1 MFTETNVEPAFL
13 LAFLEKRLKL
23 IRMSHEQGRTVT
35 GLWLAAFALLG
46 LGVVQVYTSSYIFAI
61 ESRGDGLFFVKRQF
75 LFAGIAFTLMGAV
88 AFTPWRWIERLG
100 WMLWPLAGVGVLLTL
115 VPGLGVSAGGAA
127 RWVNLPG
134 SNVFEPSE
142 LIKVSLPIFLATLIA
157 RRGTEF
163 PFLGNLKPIPRQLA
177 MFVLLA
183 VPLALVLKQ
192 PDFGTFAIASATIFS
207 VLFVFGLPWIYIVS
221 SAAIAAPAF
230 YVLVMQVP
238 YRRTRVMS
246 FLDPWSVSDSKGFQ
260 VIQSML
266 SLRTGGLTGAG
277 LGEGQGKL
285 FFLPEAHTDFT
296 LAVLGEEMG
305 FIGIF
310 LLLSLYGFCLL
321 RAFRLASRA
330 EDPFRRALA
339 TGLASVFGLSVF
351 VNCGVAMGLLPTKG
365 LTLPFL
371 SYGGSSA
378 VMSGLLFGLLLA
390 LERQER
396 FGFTSRPSHSRSSM
410 AREAR

>member
-1 MFTETNVEPAFL
+1 MDNE
-13 LAFLEKRLKL
+13 R
-23 IRMSHEQGRTVT
+23 SRTVT

-61 ESRGDGLFFVKRQF
+61 ESRGDGLYFVKRQF
-75 LFAGIAFTLMGAV
+75 LFAGIAFTLMGAI

-100 WMLWPLAGVGVLLTL
+100 WMLWPIAGVGVLLTL
-115 VPGLGVSAGGAA
+115 IPGMGVRAGGAA

-142 LIKVSLPIFLATLIA
+142 LVKVALPLFLATLIS
-157 RRGTEF
+157 RRGVWMV
-163 PFLGNLKPIPRQLA
+163 GLKPLPRQIF
-177 MFVLLA
+177 MFLLLA
-183 VPLALVLKQ
+183 APLALVLKQ

-207 VLFVFGLPWIYIVS
+207 VLFVFGLPWVWIVS
-221 SAAIAAPAF
+221 SAAVAAPAF
-230 YVLVMQVP
+230 YVLIMQVP
-238 YRRTRVMS
+238 YRRARVMT

-266 SLRTGGLTGAG
+266 SLRTGGLTGTG

-305 FIGIF
+305 FIGIV

-321 RAFRLASRA
+321 RAFRLASHT

-351 VNCGVAMGLLPTKG
+351 VNSGVAMGLLPTKG

-378 VMSGLLFGLLLA
+378 VMSGVLFGLLLA

-396 FGFTSRPSHSRSSM
+396 FGFASRPAGRSVQ
-410 AREAR
+410 RVGR

>member
-1 MFTETNVEPAFL
+1 MDNERN
-13 LAFLEKRLKL
+13 
-23 IRMSHEQGRTVT
+23 RTVT

-61 ESRGDGLFFVKRQF
+61 ESRGDGLYFVKRQF
-75 LFAGIAFTLMGAV
+75 LFAGIAFTLMGAI

-100 WMLWPLAGVGVLLTL
+100 WLLWPMAGLGVAMTL
-115 VPGLGVSAGGAA
+115 IPGLGVRAGGAA

-134 SNVFEPSE
+134 ANVFEPAE
-142 LIKVSLPIFLATLIA
+142 LVKVALPLFLATLIS
-157 RRGTEF
+157 RRGVW
-163 PFLGNLKPIPRQLA
+163 LQHLKPLPRQFI
-177 MFVLLA
+177 MFTLLA
-183 VPLALVLKQ
+183 APLALVLKQ
-192 PDFGTFAIASATIFS
+192 PDFGTFAISSATIFS
-207 VLFVFGLPWIYIVS
+207 VLFVFGLPWVWIAS

-230 YVLVMQVP
+230 FVLVMQVP
-238 YRRTRVMS
+238 YRRARVMT

-266 SLRTGGLTGAG
+266 SLRTGGLTGKG

-305 FIGIF
+305 FIGIV
-310 LLLSLYGFCLL
+310 LLLSLYGYCLL
-321 RAFRLASRA
+321 RAFRLASRS
-330 EDPFRRALA
+330 EDTFRRALA
-339 TGLASVFGLSVF
+339 TGLAAVFGLSVF
-351 VNCGVAMGLLPTKG
+351 VNVGVAMGLLPTKG

-378 VMSGLLFGLLLA
+378 VMSGVLFGLLLA

-396 FGFTSRPSHSRSSM
+396 FGFTSHPGRRG
-410 AREAR
+410 A

>member
-1 MFTETNVEPAFL
+1 MDNE
-13 LAFLEKRLKL
+13 R
-23 IRMSHEQGRTVT
+23 SRTVT

-61 ESRGDGLFFVKRQF
+61 ESRGDGLYFVKRQF

-100 WMLWPLAGVGVLLTL
+100 WLLWPVAGVLALLTL
-115 VPGLGVSAGGAA
+115 IPGLGIRAGGAA
-127 RWVNLPG
+127 RWINLPG
-134 SNVFEPSE
+134 SNVFEPAE
-142 LIKVSLPIFLATLIA
+142 LIKVALPLFLATLIA
-157 RRGTEF
+157 RRQDWMQG
-163 PFLGNLKPIPRQLA
+163 LRSLPRHLL
-177 MFVLLA
+177 MFALLA
-183 VPLALVLKQ
+183 VPLVFILKQ
-192 PDFGTFAIASATIFS
+192 PDFGTFAIASATIFA
-207 VLFVFGLPWIYIVS
+207 VFFVFGLPWLWIIS
-221 SAAIAAPAF
+221 SAVVAAPAF
-230 YVLVMQVP
+230 FVLVMQVP
-238 YRRTRVMS
+238 YRRARVMT

-266 SLRTGGLTGAG
+266 SLRTGGLTGTG

-296 LAVLGEEMG
+296 LAVFGEEMG
-305 FIGIF
+305 FIGIV

-321 RAFRLASRA
+321 RAFQLASHA
-330 EDPFRRALA
+330 EEPFRRALA

-351 VNCGVAMGLLPTKG
+351 VNSGVAMGLLPTKG

-396 FGFTSRPSHSRSSM
+396 FGFTSRPTARSTSRDG
-410 AREAR
+410 R

>member
-1 MFTETNVEPAFL
+1 MDNE
-13 LAFLEKRLKL
+13 R
-23 IRMSHEQGRTVT
+23 SRTVT

-75 LFAGIAFTLMGAV
+75 LFAGIAFTLMGV
-88 AFTPWRWIERLG
+88 IAFTPWRWIERLG
-100 WMLWPLAGVGVLLTL
+100 WMLWPIAGIGVLLTL
-115 VPGLGVSAGGAA
+115 IPGMGVRAGGAA

-142 LIKVSLPIFLATLIA
+142 LVKVALPLFLATLIA
-157 RRGTEF
+157 RRGVWMV
-163 PFLGNLKPIPRQLA
+163 GLKPLPRQIFL
-177 MFVLLA
+177 FLLLA
-183 VPLALVLKQ
+183 APLALLLKQ
-192 PDFGTFAIASATIFS
+192 PDFGTFAIASATIFA
-207 VLFVFGLPWIYIVS
+207 VLFVFGLPWTWIVS
-221 SAAIAAPAF
+221 SAAVAAPAF
-230 YVLVMQVP
+230 YVLIMQVP
-238 YRRTRVMS
+238 YRRARVMT

-266 SLRTGGLTGAG
+266 SLRTGGLTGTG

-305 FIGIF
+305 FIGIV

-321 RAFRLASRA
+321 RAFRLASHTD
-330 EDPFRRALA
+330 DPFRRALA
-339 TGLASVFGLSVF
+339 AGLASVFGLSVF
-351 VNCGVAMGLLPTKG
+351 VNSGVAMGLLPTKG

-378 VMSGLLFGLLLA
+378 VMSGVLFGLLLA

-396 FGFTSRPSHSRSSM
+396 FGFVSRPAGRSVQ
-410 AREAR
+410 RDGR

>member
-1 MFTETNVEPAFL
+1 MDNE
-13 LAFLEKRLKL
+13 R
-23 IRMSHEQGRTVT
+23 GRTVT

-75 LFAGIAFTLMGAV
+75 LFAGIAFALMGAV

-100 WMLWPLAGVGVLLTL
+100 WLLWPFAGCGILLTL
-115 VPGLGVSAGGAA
+115 VPGLGVKAGGAA

-134 SNVFEPSE
+134 SMVFEPAE
-142 LIKVSLPIFLATLIA
+142 LVKVSLPLFLATLIA
-157 RRGTEF
+157 RRGSSF
-163 PFLGNLKPIPRQLA
+163 PFLSKLKPIPRQII
-177 MFVLLA
+177 MFTLLA
-183 VPLALVLKQ
+183 APLALLLKQ
-192 PDFGTFAIASATIFS
+192 PDFGTFAISSATIFI
-207 VLFVFGLPWIYIVS
+207 VLFVFGLPWIWIAS
-221 SAAIAAPAF
+221 TAAIAAPAF
-230 YVLVMQVP
+230 FILVMQVP
-238 YRRTRVMS
+238 YRRARVMT

-260 VIQSML
+260 VIQSMM

-296 LAVLGEEMG
+296 LAVFGEEMG
-305 FIGIF
+305 FIGIV

-321 RAFRLASRA
+321 RAFRLASRTD
-330 EDPFRRALA
+330 DPFRRALA

-351 VNCGVAMGLLPTKG
+351 VNVGVATGLLPTKG

-378 VMSGLLFGLLLA
+378 VMSSLLFGLLLA

-396 FGFTSRPSHSRSSM
+396 FGFTSRLRN
-410 AREAR
+410 E

>member
-1 MFTETNVEPAFL
+1 MDNE
-13 LAFLEKRLKL
+13 R
-23 IRMSHEQGRTVT
+23 SRTVT

-61 ESRGDGLFFVKRQF
+61 ESRGDGLYFVKRQF
-75 LFAGIAFTLMGAV
+75 LFAGIAFTLMGV
-88 AFTPWRWIERLG
+88 IAFTPWRWIERLG
-100 WMLWPLAGVGVLLTL
+100 WMLWPTAGIGVLLTL
-115 VPGLGVSAGGAA
+115 IPGLGVSAGGAA

-142 LIKVSLPIFLATLIA
+142 LVKVALPLFLATLIS
-157 RRGTEF
+157 RRGVWMV
-163 PFLGNLKPIPRQLA
+163 GLKPLPRQIF
-177 MFVLLA
+177 MFLLLA
-183 VPLALVLKQ
+183 APLALLLKQ
-192 PDFGTFAIASATIFS
+192 PDFGTFAIASATIFA
-207 VLFVFGLPWIYIVS
+207 VLFVFGLPWTWIVS

-230 YVLVMQVP
+230 YVLIMQVP
-238 YRRTRVMS
+238 YRRARVMT

-266 SLRTGGLTGAG
+266 SLRTGGLTGTG

-305 FIGIF
+305 FIGIV

-321 RAFRLASRA
+321 RAFRLASHT
-330 EDPFRRALA
+330 DDLFRRALA
-339 TGLASVFGLSVF
+339 AGLASVFGLSVF
-351 VNCGVAMGLLPTKG
+351 VNAGVAMGLLPTKG

-378 VMSGLLFGLLLA
+378 VMSGVLFGLLLA

-396 FGFTSRPSHSRSSM
+396 FGFVSRTAGRTVQ
-410 AREAR
+410 RDGR

>member
-1 MFTETNVEPAFL
+1 METG
-13 LAFLEKRLKL
+13 R
-23 IRMSHEQGRTVT
+23 SRTVT

-75 LFAGIAFTLMGAV
+75 LFAAISFTLMGLV
-88 AFTPWRWIERLG
+88 AFTPWTWIEKSG
-100 WMLWPLAGVGVLLTL
+100 WLLWPLAGLGVLMTL
-115 VPGLGVSAGGAA
+115 VPGLGVKAGGAA
-127 RWVNLPG
+127 RWINLPG
-134 SNVFEPSE
+134 SNVFEPAE
-142 LIKVSLPIFLATLIA
+142 LVKVALPLFLATLLA
-157 RRGTEF
+157 RRNSET
-163 PFLGNLKPIPRQLA
+163 PFFADVPPGLRHG
-177 MFVLLA
+177 LLF
-183 VPLALVLKQ
+183 ALLCAPFALLLKQ
-192 PDFGTFAIASATIFS
+192 PDFGTFAIASATVFA
-207 VLFVFGLPWIYIVS
+207 VLFVFGLPWLWIVT
-221 SAAIAAPAF
+221 SAAVAAPAF
-230 YVLVMQVP
+230 YILIMQVP
-238 YRRTRVMS
+238 YRRSRVLA

-266 SLRTGGLTGAG
+266 SLRTGGLTGMG

-305 FIGIF
+305 FIGVAAI
-310 LLLSLYGFCLL
+310 LSLYGYCLL
-321 RAFRLASRA
+321 RAFQLASRT

-339 TGLASVFGLSVF
+339 AGLGSVFGLSVF
-351 VNCGVAMGLLPTKG
+351 VNAGVAMGLLPTKG

-390 LERQER
+390 LERQDR
-396 FGFTSRPSHSRSSM
+396 FGFQSRKRSGRR
-410 AREAR
+410 ARAAA

>member
-1 MFTETNVEPAFL
+1 MDNENN
-13 LAFLEKRLKL
+13 
-23 IRMSHEQGRTVT
+23 RTVT

-61 ESRGDGLFFVKRQF
+61 ESRGDGLYFVKRQF
-75 LFAGIAFTLMGAV
+75 LFAGIAFSLMGAV

-100 WMLWPLAGVGVLLTL
+100 WLLWPLAGCGVAMTL
-115 VPGLGVSAGGAA
+115 IPGLGVRAGGAA

-134 SNVFEPSE
+134 SNVFEPAE
-142 LIKVSLPIFLATLIA
+142 LIKVALPLFLATLIA
-157 RRGTEF
+157 RRGTWMA
-163 PFLGNLKPIPRQLA
+163 NIKPLPRQAL
-177 MFVLLA
+177 MFMLLA
-183 VPLALVLKQ
+183 GPLALVLKQ

-207 VLFVFGLPWIYIVS
+207 VLFVFGLPWGWIIS
-221 SAAIAAPAF
+221 SAAVAAPAF
-230 YVLVMQVP
+230 FVLVMQVP
-238 YRRTRVMS
+238 YRRARVMT

-266 SLRTGGLTGAG
+266 SIRTGGLTGTG

-305 FIGIF
+305 FIGVF
-310 LLLSLYGFCLL
+310 LLLSLYGYCLL
-321 RAFRLASRA
+321 RAFRLASRTD
-330 EDPFRRALA
+330 DPFRRALA

-351 VNCGVAMGLLPTKG
+351 VNVGVAMGLLPTKG

-396 FGFTSRPSHSRSSM
+396 FGFTSRTSNVRD
-410 AREAR
+410 AR

>member
-1 MFTETNVEPAFL
+1 MD
-13 LAFLEKRLKL
+13 
-23 IRMSHEQGRTVT
+23 QGRNRTVT

-61 ESRGDGLFFVKRQF
+61 ESRGDGLYFVKRQF
-75 LFAGIAFTLMGAV
+75 LFAGIAFSLMGAI
-88 AFTPWRWIERLG
+88 AFTPWRWIEKLG
-100 WMLWPLAGVGVLLTL
+100 WILWPVAGFGVMLTL
-115 VPGLGVSAGGAA
+115 IPGLGVRAGGAA

-134 SNVFEPSE
+134 SNVFEPAE
-142 LIKVSLPIFLATLIA
+142 LVKVALPLFLATLIA
-157 RRGTEF
+157 RRGVWMQ
-163 PFLGNLKPIPRQLA
+163 NLKPLPRQA
-177 MFVLLA
+177 IMFFLLA
-183 VPLALVLKQ
+183 APLALVLKQ
-192 PDFGTFAIASATIFS
+192 PDFGTFAITSATIFS
-207 VLFVFGLPWIYIVS
+207 VLFVFGLPWAWIIS

-230 YVLVMQVP
+230 YILVMQVP
-238 YRRTRVMS
+238 YRRARVLT

-266 SLRTGGLTGAG
+266 SLRTGGLTGTG

-305 FIGIF
+305 FIGIV

-321 RAFRLASRA
+321 RAFQLASQT
-330 EDPFRRALA
+330 EDAFRRALA
-339 TGLASVFGLSVF
+339 AGLAAVFGLSVF
-351 VNCGVAMGLLPTKG
+351 VNVGVAMGLLPTKG

-378 VMSGLLFGLLLA
+378 VMSGVLFGLLLA

-396 FGFTSRPSHSRSSM
+396 FGFTSRPPGRSSM
-410 AREAR
+410 RDER